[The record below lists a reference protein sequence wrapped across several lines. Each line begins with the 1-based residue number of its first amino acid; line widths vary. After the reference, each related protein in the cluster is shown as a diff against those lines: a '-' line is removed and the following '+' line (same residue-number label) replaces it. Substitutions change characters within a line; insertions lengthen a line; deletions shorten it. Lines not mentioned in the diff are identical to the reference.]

1 MICFNPDSS
10 ILIKVNI
17 CSYSNSLEGGF
28 ILTKVNIS
36 SRSNCLE
43 GNFFVCAIEDGSALF
58 KNWAD
63 DDYDTDCDV
72 EFQEDV
78 FEEIDKETEL
88 HEMRSMDI
96 VQMAEPGNVLALF
109 SPPNALELIYSRE
122 AASEGPTALHLN

>member
-1 MICFNPDSS
+1 M
-10 ILIKVNI
+10 
-17 CSYSNSLEGGF
+17 
-28 ILTKVNIS
+28 NIS
-36 SRSNCLE
+36 SCSNCLK
-43 GNFFVCAIEDGSALF
+43 GNFLVCAIEDGSVLF

-63 DDYDTDCDV
+63 DDYV

>member
-1 MICFNPDSS
+1 M
-10 ILIKVNI
+10 
-17 CSYSNSLEGGF
+17 
-28 ILTKVNIS
+28 NIS
-36 SRSNCLE
+36 SCSNCLK
-43 GNFFVCAIEDGSALF
+43 GNFLVCSIEDGSVLF

>member
-1 MICFNPDSS
+1 MLQLFEGKFFLFVQLKMVVFCSKIEQMMIMMQTVMWS
-10 ILIKVNI
+10 
-17 CSYSNSLEGGF
+17 
-28 ILTKVNIS
+28 
-36 SRSNCLE
+36 
-43 GNFFVCAIEDGSALF
+43 F
-58 KNWAD
+58 KKM
-63 DDYDTDCDV
+63 
-72 EFQEDV
+72 